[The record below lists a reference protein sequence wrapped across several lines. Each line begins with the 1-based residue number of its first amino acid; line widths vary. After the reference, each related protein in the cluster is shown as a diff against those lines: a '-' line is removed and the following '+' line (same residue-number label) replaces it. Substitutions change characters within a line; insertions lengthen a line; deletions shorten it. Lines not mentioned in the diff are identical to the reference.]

1 MNLIERIVTVCIAD
15 DHDVVRAGVRALLA
29 AKKNIRIIAET
40 NSGTQAVE
48 LAQKHR
54 PDIFILDLA
63 MPGLSGI
70 EVIKKIRAFK
80 SGILIIVLTMHTDT
94 VYIKKSFGAGA
105 AAYILK
111 DDVQQ
116 DLIKAI
122 EAVLTG
128 ERFISYSVG
137 TGALNLMAEITEGM
151 YSDLDSPL
159 TRLTPRQR
167 QVFEL
172 ILKDKTFAEIG
183 EALSIS
189 PRTVEVHKR
198 MLMINL
204 GLSSTNQLQRWAVET
219 GIAKVNEDGDVVEI
233 FAGVRQEK

>member
-1 MNLIERIVTVCIAD
+1 
-15 DHDVVRAGVRALLA
+15 
-29 AKKNIRIIAET
+29 
-40 NSGTQAVE
+40 
-48 LAQKHR
+48 
-54 PDIFILDLA
+54 
-63 MPGLSGI
+63 
-70 EVIKKIRAFK
+70 
-80 SGILIIVLTMHTDT
+80 MHTDT